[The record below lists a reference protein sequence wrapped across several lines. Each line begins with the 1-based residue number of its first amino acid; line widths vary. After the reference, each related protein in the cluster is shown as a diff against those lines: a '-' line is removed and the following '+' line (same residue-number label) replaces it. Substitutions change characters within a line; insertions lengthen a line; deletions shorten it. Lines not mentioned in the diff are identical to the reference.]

1 MAADMDAQVID
12 LQISGLVETHPDWFE
27 GLDEDRKRSR
37 GFVLMA
43 IARSQGISY
52 EEALESLTDGP
63 DDAGVDGVVIGEVT
77 GGEFPVIIYQAKYKK
92 SLNGSFAFPETSVK
106 QVFQAATFLFDP
118 NKELHVNDQL
128 KPKIE
133 EVRSRVREGFI
144 PQVQIICCNNG
155 EKWGSVAQAFVDQVE
170 KDYSGLKIKHLDHH
184 MLMQLGR
191 NQLTPDVKIGLTGK
205 ILVEDQVF
213 KRFLIGRVN
222 VREIVRIFKEHGDLL
237 LQRNVHRF
245 LGLRDNQVNQNIQR
259 TLLSENPDQ
268 FYFFNNGITVVCSNF
283 AYNNLQ
289 QEDFTVTLREMQII
303 NGGQTCK
310 TIYET
315 LKDRPI
321 ECIPKADL
329 LIRVYQVDESD
340 KNFVQDITY
349 ATNSQSPIDWRD
361 LRSNSKEQIDLE
373 AGLKVLGFKYRRQ
386 RDAMPTNSADEI
398 SPPVLAEAVLS
409 IWRRMPHRG
418 RFFRKEHFGILYDQ
432 IFQNLNASQ
441 ALLAVLIFR
450 KVEGRRRAA
459 SETSN
464 SAPVFLP
471 YASNYIAMLV
481 GDALLRD
488 LGMTV
493 DGLDHRTL
501 PKAREYF
508 EEKFDVLYDGSI
520 RRIEKALE
528 VLYGNRQVTLQQ
540 LSATFRRGDL
550 LEGLEEIK
558 QENAH

>member
-1 MAADMDAQVID
+1 
-12 LQISGLVETHPDWFE
+12 
-27 GLDEDRKRSR
+27 
-37 GFVLMA
+37 
-43 IARSQGISY
+43 
-52 EEALESLTDGP
+52 
-63 DDAGVDGVVIGEVT
+63 
-77 GGEFPVIIYQAKYKK
+77 
-92 SLNGSFAFPETSVK
+92 
-106 QVFQAATFLFDP
+106 
-118 NKELHVNDQL
+118 
-128 KPKIE
+128 
-133 EVRSRVREGFI
+133 
-144 PQVQIICCNNG
+144 
-155 EKWGSVAQAFVDQVE
+155 
-170 KDYSGLKIKHLDHH
+170 
-184 MLMQLGR
+184 
-191 NQLTPDVKIGLTGK
+191 
-205 ILVEDQVF
+205 
-213 KRFLIGRVN
+213 
-222 VREIVRIFKEHGDLL
+222 
-237 LQRNVHRF
+237 
-245 LGLRDNQVNQNIQR
+245 
-259 TLLSENPDQ
+259 
-268 FYFFNNGITVVCSNF
+268 
-283 AYNNLQ
+283 
-289 QEDFTVTLREMQII
+289 
-303 NGGQTCK
+303 
-310 TIYET
+310 
-315 LKDRPI
+315 
-321 ECIPKADL
+321 
-329 LIRVYQVDESD
+329 
-340 KNFVQDITY
+340 
-349 ATNSQSPIDWRD
+349 
-361 LRSNSKEQIDLE
+361 
-373 AGLKVLGFKYRRQ
+373 
-386 RDAMPTNSADEI
+386 MPTNSADEI